1 MNEQRGKGEGIMT
14 AGQNKDGGKVLRYP
28 PGRWKQRSPVPLARV
43 MVIVGRYTS
52 SVDAAGGVNAILVK
66 EDGWNFVVD
75 QFSTMRLFIET

>member
-28 PGRWKQRSPVPLARV
+28 PVAGNKEVGTSCSGYGNCRTIYQLGRG
-43 MVIVGRYTS
+43 GR
-52 SVDAAGGVNAILVK
+52 AILVK